1 MQPLNE
7 QMQELRK
14 KRNIT
19 IQQLGILA
27 DTPHQN
33 VSRLELGKNFKTI
46 ELINQI
52 LEPLC
57 AHLEVVTDDLP
68 VYYLADVRRIAR
80 KGIPKN
86 YWEMNLVNDYMKAD
100 SQQEKE
106 AVLRRYCHYNG
117 QNDELKK

>member
-7 QMQELRK
+7 QIKDLRK
-14 KRNIT
+14 KRNVT
-19 IQQLGILA
+19 TRQLGELA
-27 DTPHQN
+27 KTAHPN
-33 VSRLELGKNFKTI
+33 ITRIELGKNFKTI

-68 VYYLADVRRIAR
+68 VYYLADARRIAR
-80 KGIPKN
+80 KGMPKN

-106 AVLRRYCHYNG
+106 AVLRRYCHYEG